1 MRINSRAYRNMM
13 NTLGKLMEEVIH
25 CKEELNRMEK
35 ELTELRNRPT
45 LNVDLLREDME
56 EDECIK
62 CVNCISA
69 SVSPYEEP
77 CISCMFNPFNNDDGI
92 DKFYPNMEKLYSWDE
107 DAYHNWDESICES
120 CKHIELMGDKYPCCN
135 CENGDRWE
143 KQ

>member
-1 MRINSRAYRNMM
+1 MM

-35 ELTELRNRPT
+35 ELTELKNRPT
-45 LNVDLLREDME
+45 LNLDLLREDME

-77 CISCMFNPFNNDDGI
+77 CISCMFNPFNNEDGV
-92 DKFYPNMEKLYSWDE
+92 DKFYPNMECV
-107 DAYHNWDESICES
+107 CEV
-120 CKHIELMGDKYPCCN
+120 CKHVELMGDEYPCSKCVG
-135 CENGDRWE
+135 GDRWE
-143 KQ
+143 E

>member
-1 MRINSRAYRNMM
+1 MRINSKAYRSMM

-35 ELTELRNRPT
+35 ELTELKNRPT

-77 CISCMFNPFNNDDGI
+77 CISCMFNPFNNDDGF
-92 DKFYPNMEKLYSWDE
+92 DKFYPNREKLGKSVCD
-107 DAYHNWDESICES
+107 S
-120 CKHIELMGDKYPCCN
+120 CKHIDLMGDEYPCCN
-135 CENGDRWE
+135 CANGDRRE
-143 KQ
+143 